1 MRTLV
6 ALSGPFNGSDVVT
19 SSGAMETAQLSSL
32 PLSYLPFV
40 CLTDCDNLNIKKN
53 G

>member
-6 ALSGPFNGSDVVT
+6 ALSGPFNGSHAVT
-19 SSGAMETAQLSSL
+19 SSGSIETAPHSSL

-40 CLTDCDNLNIKKN
+40 CLTDCDNLNI
-53 G
+53 